1 MEGAPSSAEASLSRM
16 EAGEGKKKAPLS
28 ALAIFRLLSFLLG
41 YPAGA
46 RLQAVSCFSF
56 ESQFESMCE
65 GQDMSSGGAT
75 PHMKGMKILVRNF
88 ELKP

>member
-1 MEGAPSSAEASLSRM
+1 MEGALSSAEASLSRM
-16 EAGEGKKKAPLS
+16 EAGEGKKKVPCV
-28 ALAIFRLLSFLLG
+28 LAIFRLLSFLLG

-65 GQDMSSGGAT
+65 GQDMSSGVAT
-75 PHMKGMKILVRNF
+75 PHMKGMKMLVRNF

>member
-1 MEGAPSSAEASLSRM
+1 M
-16 EAGEGKKKAPLS
+16 EAGKGKKKALLS

-65 GQDMSSGGAT
+65 GQDMSSGGGNPT
-75 PHMKGMKILVRNF
+75 YERDEDPRQKF
-88 ELKP
+88 